1 MTANKHKRERNASFL
16 IQIKIS
22 GTGGAIISSGGASGD
37 LTNTYIHT
45 YIYDTVNE

>member
-22 GTGGAIISSGGASGD
+22 GTGGAIVSGGGGASSD
-37 LTNTYIHT
+37 LTYNTYTHT
-45 YIYDTVNE
+45 YMV